1 MKGELLDIVD
11 RNDKIIEQDTIEN
24 KFNKGLI
31 TRNVAIF
38 ILDNKNK
45 LLIVK
50 RSPEKRSFPN
60 RYDLAACGNV
70 RAGENYEDA
79 AKRETKEELGI
90 EIDLVFLKKIFNEF
104 KEKGNKIKYFTGI
117 FLGHFPREV
126 KLSEEVTELKRM
138 SVEEVQ
144 KLLDKNKDL
153 FTPGFVKDFLSVKDK
168 LKSGSREI

>member
-1 MKGELLDIVD
+1 MNSELLDIVD
-11 RNDKIIEQDTIEN
+11 DNDNIIGQDTIEN
-24 KFNKGLI
+24 KFIKGFI

-38 ILDNKNK
+38 ILDDKNN

-70 RAGENYEDA
+70 KGGETYEEA
-79 AKRETKEELGI
+79 AKRELKEELSI
-90 EIDLVFLKKIFNEF
+90 EINLVFLKKIFNEF
-104 KEKGNKIKYFTGI
+104 EEKGNVIRYFTGI
-117 FLGHFPREV
+117 FLGRFSGEV

-138 SVEEVQ
+138 SVKEVQ
-144 KLLDKNKDL
+144 ELINRNKDL

-168 LKSGSREI
+168 LK